1 LGYEAVVRHISDLA
15 PTASISMREAAG
27 ESLKSSIS
35 HTYLLDTRDDRIM
48 ANKGVYAKLYHE
60 FAGLGGDASFY
71 KAEAEGQVSRP
82 VYNGV
87 VSSFLGSSLSRSN
100 AFLVNLPRGARR
112 SPVQSHRVHPLFRPL
127 PIGRADIHPLLQS
140 K

>member
-1 LGYEAVVRHISDLA
+1 MRHISDLA

-27 ESLKSSIS
+27 ESLKSST
-35 HTYLLDTRDDRIM
+35 HLLDTRHDRIM
-48 ANKGVYAKLYHE
+48 AGKGIYAKLYHG

-71 KAEAEGQVSRP
+71 KVEADGQVSRP

-87 VSSFLGSSLSRSN
+87 VSSFLGSSLSRSD
-100 AFLVNLPRGARR
+100 AFLVDFLCGARR
-112 SPVQSHRVHPLFRPL
+112 SPVHSQKVHPLFRPF

>member
-1 LGYEAVVRHISDLA
+1 MRHISDLA

-35 HTYLLDTRDDRIM
+35 HTYLLDTRDDRMM

-87 VSSFLGSSLSRSN
+87 VSPKFFPFLGNIYQGLTH
-100 AFLVNLPRGARR
+100 F
-112 SPVQSHRVHPLFRPL
+112 
-127 PIGRADIHPLLQS
+127 
-140 K
+140 